1 MRGCEEWCDTRTNTS
16 LHMHTT
22 YVRTYSVRSS
32 GEHVSPVQGLLQDVE
47 DVCFLQV
54 AENIIHILPRTA
66 QQSEVKE
73 VLHNGIED

>member
-1 MRGCEEWCDTRTNTS
+1 M
-16 LHMHTT
+16 
-22 YVRTYSVRSS
+22 
-32 GEHVSPVQGLLQDVE
+32 QGLLQDVE